1 MDAKKLG
8 YINFTMK
15 EINDSSDEIYESY
28 FESNDEFKDSIIK
41 LITILNSIINDLEN
55 E

>member
-1 MDAKKLG
+1 MDKKKLG

-15 EINDSSDEIYESY
+15 EINDASDDIYESY
-28 FESNDEFKDSIIK
+28 FDSTEDFKSSVII

>member
-1 MDAKKLG
+1 MESKKLG

-15 EINDSSDEIYESY
+15 EINNASDEIYESY
-28 FESNDEFKDSIIK
+28 FDSEEDFKKSVVN
-41 LITILNSIINDLEN
+41 LITILNSILNDLEN

>member
-1 MDAKKLG
+1 MNAKKLG

-28 FESNDEFKDSIIK
+28 FEGNEDFKDSIIK
-41 LITILNSIINDLEN
+41 LITILNSILNDLEN

>member
-15 EINDSSDEIYESY
+15 EINNSSDDIYESY
-28 FESNDEFKDSIIK
+28 FEGNDEFKDSISK